1 LTVKDEKG
9 LSDSASVT
17 VTVEKNPHSQDI
29 VQVFLFEDPATF
41 TQEKLEALRGI
52 LMVPLTE
59 SYSVNNGKARPRAA
73 SAAAGKWEL
82 VTISVTSIDNRV
94 VVYFYGK
101 SENDILPGKPLVKQL
116 RDTVYGELLGYN
128 FDVIDTS
135 TCSNGCSGHGVC
147 SDETRLC
154 TCDEFW
160 MENFFRA
167 SAGRQFSNC
176 GWSKIYFG
184 IVVLMILCGLFVVL
198 YVVYYV
204 MSLRNDQIKRRR
216 RYKRLEEETAGRDGG
231 PLDSTDDDE
240 FFRSMKMKR
249 VGSAPNGYTGAS
261 FSNSAA
267 NVLNA
272 NNFNNGNN
280 KIKSSQKTK

>member
-1 LTVKDEKG
+1 MSNKYKKIPLPIPHHLASPPPWIVPPSWYRRHLTLARTGKG
-9 LSDSASVT
+9 LLR
-17 VTVEKNPHSQDI
+17 KNQ
-29 VQVFLFEDPATF
+29 
-41 TQEKLEALRGI
+41 
-52 LMVPLTE
+52 
-59 SYSVNNGKARPRAA
+59 NG
-73 SAAAGKWEL
+73 E
-82 VTISVTSIDNRV
+82 
-94 VVYFYGK
+94 
-101 SENDILPGKPLVKQL
+101 ILPGKPLVKQL

-135 TCSNGCSGHGVC
+135 TCSNECSGHGVC

-176 GWSKIYFG
+176 DWSKIYFG

-216 RYKRLEEETAGRDGG
+216 RYKRLEEDTAGRTGA
-231 PLDSTDDDE
+231 LDSSDDSE

-249 VGSAPNGYTGAS
+249 VSSSGGVAGTAPNGGGYTGAS

-272 NNFNNGNN
+272 NNFTNGN
-280 KIKSSQKTK
+280 KLKSSQKTK